1 MQTSVRKNYLYN
13 VVYRISS
20 MILPLIVTPYIARVL
35 GVADNGLYAFSSTI
49 ACYFILL
56 GKLGLDNYG
65 NRSIAFCRD
74 DLQKR
79 SETFLGIYAMQVMTA
94 AAALLLYAV
103 SVNLFFSAERQIYW
117 IQFLYVLSVVFDVS
131 WFFYGMEMFKLA
143 TLRSLLSRGLLI
155 AAVFVFVK
163 DKNDLPVFTF
173 LMALSF
179 LLEQLFL
186 FPFVFKYVKRVRISW
201 KDVWG
206 HVAPNL
212 KLFVPLLALSVY
224 NWMDKIMLGFMV
236 NNDSVA
242 YYNYAESMINFP
254 KGIVIA
260 LGTVMLPK
268 LSNMVAKNQI
278 AQSKEALIKSMKLIG
293 FISCALCFGIAAISP
308 TFVPLFLGPRYSP
321 TILLTLELAI
331 VMLPMSVSEVSQSLY
346 LIPFKLESIYIR
358 SVIYGAVVNLLLNL
372 ALIPRFAASGAVIAT
387 LAAELVVCGYQL
399 YRMRAMY
406 SFRQLV
412 NDFGVFLLCG
422 AVMFGAVFAMNG
434 INLRPIFL
442 VLLQLAAGG
451 VLYLAGCYAA
461 LKVFKKSDF
470 LYDIIGSVRRKQ
482 G

>member
-13 VVYRISS
+13 VIYRISS
-20 MILPLIVTPYIARVL
+20 MVLPLIVTPYIARVL
-35 GVADNGLYAFSSTI
+35 GVADNGLYAFSSTV
-49 ACYFILL
+49 ACYFILF

-65 NRSIAFCRD
+65 NRSIAVCRED
-74 DLQKR
+74 IGKR
-79 SETFLGIYAMQVMTA
+79 SETFFGIYAMQVMTA
-94 AAALLLYAV
+94 VAALALYAV
-103 SVNLFFSAERQIYW
+103 SVNLFFAAERQIYW
-117 IQFLYVLSVVFDVS
+117 IQFLYVLSVLFDVS
-131 WFFYGMEMFKLA
+131 WFFYGMEMFRL
-143 TLRSLLSRGLLI
+143 TTIRSLVSRGLLI
-155 AAVFVFVK
+155 ASVFVFVK
-163 DKNDLPVFTF
+163 GKNDLPVFTL

-186 FPFVFKYVKRVRISW
+186 FPFVFRYVKRVRISW
-201 KDVWG
+201 ADIWS

-268 LSNMVAKNQI
+268 LSSMAAKNQI
-278 AQSKEALIKSMKLIG
+278 AQSREALIKSMKFIG
-293 FISCALCFGIAAISP
+293 FISCALCFGIAAIAP
-308 TFVPLFLGPRYSP
+308 TFVPLFLGPRYIP

-331 VMLPMSVSEVSQSLY
+331 VMLPMSITEVSQSLY
-346 LIPFKLESIYIR
+346 LIPFKREGIYIR
-358 SVIYGAVVNLLLNL
+358 SVIYGAAVNLVFNL
-372 ALIPRFAASGAVIAT
+372 ALIPRFGASGAVIAT

-399 YRMRAMY
+399 YRIRAIY
-406 SFRQLV
+406 SIRQLT

-422 AVMFGAVFAMNG
+422 AVMFLAVFSMNG
-434 INLRPIFL
+434 LHIRPFFL
-442 VLLQLAAGG
+442 VLLQIAAGG
-451 VLYLAGCYAA
+451 VVYLACCYAA

-470 LYDIIGSVRRKQ
+470 LYGIIGSIRRKQ

>member
-1 MQTSVRKNYLYN
+1 MQTSVKKNYLYN
-13 VVYRISS
+13 VIYRLSS
-20 MILPLIVTPYIARVL
+20 CILPLIVTPYVARVL

-49 ACYFILL
+49 ACYFILF

-74 DLQKR
+74 DITKR
-79 SETFLGIYAMQVMTA
+79 SETFFGIYIMQIFTA

-103 SVNLFFSAERQIYW
+103 SVDLFFAADRRIYW
-117 IQFLYVLSVVFDVS
+117 IQFLYVLSVLFDVS
-131 WFFYGMEMFKLA
+131 WFFYGMEMFKLT

-155 AAVFVFVK
+155 VSVFVFVK
-163 DKNDLPVFTF
+163 DQNDLPVFTF
-173 LMALSF
+173 LMAMSF

-186 FPFVFKYVKRVRISW
+186 FPFVFRYVKRVRISW

-212 KLFVPLLALSVY
+212 KLFIPLLALSVY
-224 NWMDKIMLGFMV
+224 NWMDKLMLGFMV

-278 AQSKEALIKSMKLIG
+278 AQSKAALVKSMKFIG

-308 TFVPLFLGPRYSP
+308 TFVPLFLGPKYNP

-331 VMLPMSVSEVSQSLY
+331 VMIPMSISEVSQSLY

-358 SVIYGAVVNLLLNL
+358 SVVYGAVVNFLLNL
-372 ALIPRFAASGAVIAT
+372 LLITPLGASGAVIAT
-387 LAAELVVCGYQL
+387 LVAELVVCGYQL
-399 YRMRAMY
+399 HRMRAMY
-406 SFRQLV
+406 SLRQLAD
-412 NDFGVFLLCG
+412 DFGVFLLCG
-422 AVMFGAVFAMNG
+422 AVMFCAVFAMSG
-434 INLRPIFL
+434 LNLRPLVL
-442 VLLQLAAGG
+442 VLLQIATGG
-451 VLYLAGCYAA
+451 ALYLACCWVA
-461 LKVFKKSDF
+461 LRVFKKSDI
-470 LYDIIGSVRRKQ
+470 LYDIIGSIRKR
-482 G
+482 